1 MKKIWL
7 LILSIILLT
16 WCGQTKVSNS
26 NNTNKTWNIV
36 VKWENISNTIS
47 WTTSKIIKN
56 LKDTNDPNTK
66 EVLNIINWLLK

>member
-7 LILSIILLT
+7 LILFIILLA
-16 WCGQTKVSNS
+16 WCSQTKLSKDTNLSNTW
-26 NNTNKTWNIV
+26 NETVKNKTTL
-36 VKWENISNTIS
+36 SS

>member
-7 LILSIILLT
+7 LILSIILLA
-16 WCGQTKVSNS
+16 WCSQTKLSKDTNLSN
-26 NNTNKTWNIV
+26 TWNKT
-36 VKWENISNTIS
+36 VKNKTTISS

-56 LKDTNDPNTK
+56 LKDTNDPDTK